1 MLSLTYISSI
11 NLEEQTERYQTRIG
25 KISFKASVP
34 AFEPI
39 EAINESTTVVLD
51 LESGNIAALAL
62 VKGFRFPVALMQEH
76 FNENYME
83 SDEYPKATI
92 KGNLTGFTPTALSQN
107 ISKTFT
113 LDGTLELHGVT
124 QPISIPVVISR
135 TGKSILLSSNFSI
148 DPEIYDIKIPNI
160 VADKIAHDVL
170 ITVKAELLKK

>member
-51 LESGNIAALAL
+51 LESGNIA
-62 VKGFRFPVALMQEH
+62 ALMQEH

-160 VADKIAHDVL
+160 VADKIADDVL